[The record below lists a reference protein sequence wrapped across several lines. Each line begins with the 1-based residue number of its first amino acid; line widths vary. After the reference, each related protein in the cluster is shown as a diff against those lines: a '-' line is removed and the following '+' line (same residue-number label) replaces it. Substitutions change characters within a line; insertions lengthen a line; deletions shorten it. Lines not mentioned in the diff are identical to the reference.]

1 MDMIIKTTCYKF
13 YTLSIILVVVAGVGC
28 YLFYSQYTAAAGSPE
43 QELERLFGNI
53 GILKMPHPTQP
64 VEIQLK
70 DVSGNT
76 VSLSD
81 FRGKIIFLNFW
92 ATWCP
97 TCVVEMPSMEKLH
110 QQFKNQD
117 FAMIAI
123 NMQESATQVKSFFE
137 KLQLS
142 FTALLDFSGEV
153 AAGLAVNALPT
164 TYFLDKEGRIIGMA
178 LGPREWDNQASIA
191 LFEFLINR
199 SSEPVAAST
208 GS

>member
-1 MDMIIKTTCYKF
+1 MKKSTSYKI
-13 YTLSIILVVVAGVGC
+13 YVLSIILIMVGGIGF
-28 YLFYSQYTAAAGSPE
+28 YLFYFQYTAAAGSPG
-43 QELERLFGNI
+43 QELEGLFGNM
-53 GILKMPHPTQP
+53 GILKMPHPTPP

-70 DVSGNT
+70 DISGNI

-81 FRGKIIFLNFW
+81 FRGKIVFLNFW

-117 FAMIAI
+117 FAMIAV
-123 NMQESATQVKSFFE
+123 NMQESETQVKTFFE

-142 FTALLDFSGEV
+142 FTALLDSSGEV

-191 LFEFLINR
+191 LFEFLINLT
-199 SSEPVAAST
+199 SEPLATST